1 MPAKII
7 LVPGT
12 TPRGSWM
19 YSLNFASFQTMP
31 EFLLASEYS
40 KPSTVPE
47 WRPSSP
53 FSTGPILFS
62 ASSPMEWQGRHLWNE
77 ISPLATSWAHP
88 ALAEATIK
96 PAAIISDFIGNSL
109 LIPRRIHA
117 SASPTQPN
125 PFKRP
130 LWNVSTAKIDHQ
142 PRRFRTRQTRA
153 ASPDVSRYNDR
164 TITPGLREVRCRF

>member
-19 YSLNFASFQTMP
+19 YSLNFASPQTMP

-40 KPSTVPE
+40 KPSTLPE

-96 PAAIISDFIGNSL
+96 PAATISDFIGNSL
-109 LIPRRIHA
+109 LIPWRIHA
-117 SASPTQPN
+117 LCLAGTTLPVQAARMERVNGQNRQSAAPSGATGL
-125 PFKRP
+125 FP
-130 LWNVSTAKIDHQ
+130 L
-142 PRRFRTRQTRA
+142 
-153 ASPDVSRYNDR
+153 
-164 TITPGLREVRCRF
+164 